1 MGHDALASY
10 NLPFFQCLAN
20 KDIMH
25 YIEILYSTYQPSNFV
40 EAGKLVTNYQDKPSL
55 SSYTESHN
63 KNRYQ
68 FTYGSSSPPDTSELS
83 WLCPM
88 LHNFWP

>member
-20 KDIMH
+20 KDIMR

-40 EAGKLVTNYQDKPSL
+40 EAGKLVTNYKRQTQSL
-55 SSYTESHN
+55 DTQNLTTKTVSNSPTVPLL
-63 KNRYQ
+63 YQ
-68 FTYGSSSPPDTSELS
+68 THLS
-83 WLCPM
+83 
-88 LHNFWP
+88 